1 LQSIKPVG
9 DNQENTMSR
18 TLYQRV
24 IADRLG
30 STPQGGRR
38 RRGARGTDLDVAN
51 TRHQVPTEMPS
62 TAGRSTQ
69 LY

>member
-1 LQSIKPVG
+1 
-9 DNQENTMSR
+9 MSR